1 MTLNVRGRSGRI
13 GTGFI
18 HVPHQLRALLVED
31 SEEDAFLLLR
41 HLRKND
47 YEVASER
54 VETADALRKALERDT
69 WDIALCDYVMPLLT
83 GEEALRILTDEAP
96 HVPVITVS
104 GNVGEEFAVNVMRAG
119 AKDYVRK
126 DSLSRLIPAIEREL
140 ADAAARRERRG
151 LEDRLREAEIRA
163 ETLFATMEQGVVYR
177 DTSGRVLAANPAAM
191 RIFGLTMDQMQGRA
205 PLDPGWRLV
214 REDGSPLPIEEHPA
228 ITSLRTRQPTRG
240 VVMGVET
247 GGDVERRWMLI
258 DAVPEFR
265 PGEEAP
271 YRVFSTFTDITARKK
286 AEAAISASEARF
298 REMADVLPQILWVT
312 GADGVVQYANRRWL
326 EYSGLSETAN
336 RGTGWLVAVHPDD
349 RERQRAAW
357 DGALCTGSSCEA
369 TARLRRADGAFRWFK
384 TSGVPVRDAAG
395 KIVRWVCVAT
405 DIDDQKRLE
414 EEVRRINEGLAVR
427 VAETDERLR
436 QSEERMTLAFRASE
450 DGIWDWK
457 IGGDVWYSD
466 RWGEMLGYAP
476 GELRPDMATW
486 QDALHPDDRGWVNDA
501 VAAVLRGEQAYD
513 LEFRIRHKDGHYLS
527 VQSRGFPVRTEPG
540 GPVVR
545 MVGVHHDV
553 TDQKRAEAAL
563 RAAVDD
569 LESFNYS
576 VSHDLRAP
584 LRHIGGFTAIIEEEY
599 GGQLP
604 DEVRRYVAKVH
615 AGSERMA
622 GMIDALLKL
631 SRVGRAAPERRS
643 TDVAAMARTVWAELS
658 SAPGSGQA
666 ELVVRE
672 LPEVDA
678 DPELLRQVLEN
689 LLGNALKFTRPVA
702 GPRVEV
708 GVGRSDDEAV
718 IFVRDNGV
726 GFDSK
731 GADRLFSVFRRLHAD
746 DEFEGAGIG
755 LSIVKRIIEKHGGR
769 VWAES
774 APGRGATFF
783 FALPARAEASPQPGA
798 GTSKQESPVA

>member
-1 MTLNVRGRSGRI
+1 MIDGPAVLPDPMAR
-13 GTGFI
+13 
-18 HVPHQLRALLVED
+18 PLRALLVDD

-47 YEVASER
+47 YDVASER
-54 VETADALRKALERDT
+54 VDTADGLRAALARGP
-69 WDIALCDYVMPLLT
+69 WDIALCDYVMPLLS
-83 GEEALRILTDEAP
+83 GEEALRILAEEAP
-96 HVPVITVS
+96 DLPVITVS
-104 GNVGEEFAVNVMRAG
+104 GNVGEEFAVAVMRAG

-140 ADAAARRERRG
+140 ADAVERRERRV
-151 LEDRLREAEIRA
+151 LEDRLREAEVRA

-177 DTSGRVLAANPAAM
+177 DTSGRIIATNPAAM

-205 PLDPGWRLV
+205 PLDPHWRLV
-214 REDGSPLPIEEHPA
+214 REDGSPFPIEEHPA
-228 ITSLRTRQPTRG
+228 MTSLRTRQPTRG
-240 VVMGVET
+240 VVVGVET
-247 GGDVERRWMLI
+247 DRDDERRWMLI

-265 PGEEAP
+265 PGEDAP
-271 YRVFSTFTDITARKK
+271 YRVFSTFTDITASKK
-286 AEAAISASEARF
+286 AEAAVRASQAEFNEMVEALPLVVW
-298 REMADVLPQILWVT
+298 VL
-312 GADGVVQYANRRWL
+312 GSDGTLRYANGRWV
-326 EYSGLSETAN
+326 EY
-336 RGTGWLVAVHPDD
+336 TGIPEGSDHDGDWLQTVHPDD
-349 RERQRAAW
+349 RDLLPPMWPA
-357 DGALCTGSSCEA
+357 GSDSPCRI
-369 TARLRRADGAFRWFK
+369 TWRLRRHDGEYRWFESSA
-384 TSGVPVRDAAG
+384 TPVRDALG
-395 KIVRWVCVAT
+395 TIVRWIGV
-405 DIDDQKRLE
+405 DIDVDDQKRLE
-414 EEVRRINEGLAVR
+414 EEVRRINEGLEVR
-427 VAETDERLR
+427 VAESDERLR
-436 QSEERMTLAFRASE
+436 ESEERMTLAFRASE
-450 DGIWDWK
+450 DGIWDWQV
-457 IGGDVWYSD
+457 GGETWYSD
-466 RWGEMLGYAP
+466 RWSEMLGYAP
-476 GELRPDMATW
+476 GELRADMATW
-486 QDALHPDDRGWVNDA
+486 QDALHPDDRGWVNEA
-501 VAAVLRGEQAYD
+501 VDEVLRGDRPYD
-513 LEFRIRHKDGHYLS
+513 LEFRIRHKDGHYLT
-527 VQSRGFPVRTEPG
+527 VQSRGFPVRREPG

-545 MVGVHHDV
+545 MVGIHHDV

-563 RAAVDD
+563 RSAVDD

>member
-265 PGEEAP
+265 PGEDAP

-312 GADGVVQYANRRWL
+312 GTDGIVQY
-326 EYSGLSETAN
+326 GTA
-336 RGTGWLVAVHPDD
+336 A
-349 RERQRAAW
+349 
-357 DGALCTGSSCEA
+357 GSSTAACRRRRIA
-369 TARLRRADGAFRWFK
+369 GPAGWSPCIPTTASGSARPGTARCAPAPPARPRRGFVAPTVRSGGSRRRACR
-384 TSGVPVRDAAG
+384 S
-395 KIVRWVCVAT
+395 AT
-405 DIDDQKRLE
+405 
-414 EEVRRINEGLAVR
+414 
-427 VAETDERLR
+427 
-436 QSEERMTLAFRASE
+436 
-450 DGIWDWK
+450 
-457 IGGDVWYSD
+457 
-466 RWGEMLGYAP
+466 
-476 GELRPDMATW
+476 
-486 QDALHPDDRGWVNDA
+486 
-501 VAAVLRGEQAYD
+501 LRG
-513 LEFRIRHKDGHYLS
+513 RS
-527 VQSRGFPVRTEPG
+527 SG
-540 GPVVR
+540 G
-545 MVGVHHDV
+545 
-553 TDQKRAEAAL
+553 
-563 RAAVDD
+563 
-569 LESFNYS
+569 S
-576 VSHDLRAP
+576 VSPPTSTTRSAS
-584 LRHIGGFTAIIEEEY
+584 
-599 GGQLP
+599 
-604 DEVRRYVAKVH
+604 K
-615 AGSERMA
+615 
-622 GMIDALLKL
+622 
-631 SRVGRAAPERRS
+631 RRS
-643 TDVAAMARTVWAELS
+643 VA
-658 SAPGSGQA
+658 
-666 ELVVRE
+666 
-672 LPEVDA
+672 
-678 DPELLRQVLEN
+678 
-689 LLGNALKFTRPVA
+689 
-702 GPRVEV
+702 
-708 GVGRSDDEAV
+708 
-718 IFVRDNGV
+718 
-726 GFDSK
+726 
-731 GADRLFSVFRRLHAD
+731 
-746 DEFEGAGIG
+746 
-755 LSIVKRIIEKHGGR
+755 
-769 VWAES
+769 
-774 APGRGATFF
+774 
-783 FALPARAEASPQPGA
+783 
-798 GTSKQESPVA
+798 